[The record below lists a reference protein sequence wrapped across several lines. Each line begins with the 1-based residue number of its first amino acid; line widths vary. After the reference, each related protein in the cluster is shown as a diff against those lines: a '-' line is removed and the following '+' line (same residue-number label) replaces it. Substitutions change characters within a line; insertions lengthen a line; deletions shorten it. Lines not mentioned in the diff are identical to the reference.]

1 MKTPRRFCLALCV
14 LSCAFLA
21 QGLLPAQAPPQDRVN
36 PNALLVQNFEKLVVD
51 YVKLHKAAEAKLPPL
66 KLTASPEI
74 IANHQ
79 HNLAGR
85 IREERQNARQGEIF
99 TTKISEEFH
108 RLIGMV
114 MGGPE
119 AGRIKTSLKAAEPVH
134 LQLRV
139 NDEYPAGVPLQS
151 MPPTLLQNLPKLPAE
166 VEYRVVGPSLIL
178 RDVKANLIVD
188 FIPQA
193 IP

>member
-1 MKTPRRFCLALCV
+1 MSHPKRFYFALCV
-14 LSCAFLA
+14 LSG
-21 QGLLPAQAPPQDRVN
+21 GLLFPGQHPAQVQPQNRVN
-36 PNALLVQNFEKLVVD
+36 PDSQLIQDFETHVTE
-51 YVKLHKAAEAKLPPL
+51 YVKLHKTVEAKLPPL
-66 KLTASPEI
+66 KLTASPEV

-79 HNLAGR
+79 HDLASR
-85 IREERQNARQGEIF
+85 IREERKQARQGDIF
-99 TTKISEEFH
+99 TAKISGEFH

-119 AGRIKTSLKAAEPVH
+119 AGRIKTSLKAAEPVR
-134 LQLRV
+134 LQLHV

-151 MPPTLLQNLPKLPAE
+151 MPPTLLQNLPRLPAE
-166 VEYRVVGPSLIL
+166 VEYRIVGDSLIL